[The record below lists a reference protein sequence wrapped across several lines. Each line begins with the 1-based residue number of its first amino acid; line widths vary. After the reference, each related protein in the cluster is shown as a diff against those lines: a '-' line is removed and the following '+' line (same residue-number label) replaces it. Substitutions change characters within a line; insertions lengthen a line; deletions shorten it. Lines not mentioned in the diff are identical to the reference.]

1 MKSPSVRSASAAAA
15 IGIHVIAAAA
25 LLAQAPVR
33 SVLLS
38 APPLMVELISAPRR
52 EAPPADVRP
61 PQPTR
66 VARLPELP
74 LPPDVLVP
82 SAPPTPPPSVAA
94 PSAPAVPAAAP
105 VASAQAITPAI
116 YDADYLQNPPPDYPR
131 LSRRMQEEGRVVLRV
146 LVNTEGAAADIEIGR
161 SSGHPR
167 LDDAAREAV
176 RRWKFIPA
184 RRGDDRIAAWV
195 LVPIS
200 FRLKG

>member
-1 MKSPSVRSASAAAA
+1 MKSPSIRSASAAAA

-38 APPLMVELISAPRR
+38 APPLMVELISAPPR

-61 PQPTR
+61 RQPTR

-94 PSAPAVPAAAP
+94 PA
-105 VASAQAITPAI
+105 ASAQAITPAI

-167 LDDAAREAV
+167 LDDAA
-176 RRWKFIPA
+176 
-184 RRGDDRIAAWV
+184 
-195 LVPIS
+195 
-200 FRLKG
+200 